1 MFRIGFGYDVHRL
14 VAGRPLI
21 LGGINIPFEKGLYG
35 HSDAD
40 VLIHAIIDALLGAI
54 GEGDIGKA
62 FPDTDPKYLGC
73 DSRILLRETI
83 SMVHSRGYRVGNID
97 STICAQE
104 PMLRPYI
111 DIMRKYLS
119 EDMNTEIENVSVKA
133 TTEEGLGITGNSM
146 GMTAYAVVLLV
157 E

>member
-1 MFRIGFGYDVHRL
+1 MFRIGFGYDAHRL
-14 VAGRPLI
+14 IEGRPLI
-21 LGGINIPFEKGLYG
+21 LGGVAVPYEKGLDG

-73 DSRILLRETI
+73 DSRMLLRETI
-83 SMVHSRGYRVGNID
+83 ALVLSKGYQVGNLD

-104 PMLRPYI
+104 PKLRPYI
-111 DIMRKYLS
+111 DSMRSFLAVDLLTDIANIS
-119 EDMNTEIENVSVKA
+119 IKA
-133 TTEEGLGITGNSM
+133 KTEEGMGITGTKE
-146 GMTAYAVVLLV
+146 GMTAHAVVLL
-157 E
+157 EK